1 MTNRMYKFNGTK
13 KRITDS
19 ESVIEI
25 VSQSLVIYVES
36 SGGVPVVL
44 YVGTRHLNVE
54 PRIQL

>member
-1 MTNRMYKFNGTK
+1 MYKFNGTK

-54 PRIQL
+54 PRFQL